1 MNGIARTLVITLTIL
16 AVILTA
22 TAISAFK
29 HAQELNAQLEQTQAE
44 LQKLQGAPAGRP
56 AAGSGE
62 MLQKLLAEETAANA
76 KLRKEIARLKNQAA
90 TLVTNGAPAVAA
102 VTTNA
107 PNSNRPGR
115 GNAWLERMRQDEPE
129 RYKQI
134 VADREQRQKEATD
147 WYDNTQ
153 SQLAARAQ
161 AAASPIEADLATQIS
176 STLSKLSDL
185 RQQMQALAGLPED
198 QQQAQRTQLMPELQT
213 AMQQLSQLREQD
225 RTLQYQQL
233 ATQLGLTGDKATTL
247 ATSIPQILQNTQ
259 YLPPRGQG
267 GAGGFGFGGP
277 PGTPAPAPTTPSTGK

>member
-1 MNGIARTLVITLTIL
+1 MNGIARTLVITLTVL

-22 TAISAFK
+22 TAISAVR
-29 HAQELNAQLEQTQAE
+29 HAQELNEQLDQAQAE
-44 LQKLQGAPAGRP
+44 LQKLAGAPAGNTKT
-56 AAGSGE
+56 GSSE

-76 KLRKEIARLKNQAA
+76 KLRKEIARLKNQPI
-90 TLVTNGAPAVAA
+90 TVVTNETSGTTAA
-102 VTTNA
+102 LTNA
-107 PNSNRPGR
+107 PGSNRAGR
-115 GNAWLERMRQDEPE
+115 GNAWMERMRQEDPE

-134 VADREQRQKEATD
+134 VADREQRQKEAAD

-161 AAASPIEADLATQIS
+161 AAASPTEADLATQIS

-198 QQQAQRTQLMPELQT
+198 QQQAQRAQLMPELQT

-259 YLPPRGQG
+259 YTPPRGQG
-267 GAGGFGFGGP
+267 GGGGFGFGGP